1 MDIKRWKEF
10 LAKGLGEDQTTK
22 EVVVENGNPLT
33 EILETETRDQV
44 HKILNKESLTEAMN
58 ADQVAAKTRS
68 YLLKI
73 ADDII
78 ALTALLDQNE
88 SDELK
93 EKLIAALPQ
102 REPKN
107 SDFVDAFM
115 ALDTIGAQK
124 VAKYYRELAKN
135 LK

>member
-1 MDIKRWKEF
+1 MYKTKCLIDGKEF
-10 LAKGLGEDQTTK
+10 VSEFPGAEKRRLSSYLKKKHKITYEQYILKYVHNNIRPLCACGCGKETKFFKGKFFKYYEDHKNTTK
-22 EVVVENGNPLT
+22 
-33 EILETETRDQV
+33 Q
-44 HKILNKESLTEAMN
+44 
-58 ADQVAAKTRS
+58 
-68 YLLKI
+68 
-73 ADDII
+73 
-78 ALTALLDQNE
+78 